1 MRNPEK
7 FNELVRVFGVTDVL
21 VPEHAPL
28 ASYLD
33 GSEGWQS
40 ARQAHDVIRFRKR

>member
-21 VPEHAPL
+21 VPEHTPL

-33 GSEGWQS
+33 GSERWQS